1 MKSGVELDLSPGTIF
16 ADRYRV
22 VRCMRSGGMGALYE
36 TVHLETARKC
46 ALKVM
51 LPSLVS
57 DPVSRGRFRLEAT
70 VAANIGSEHIVEVFD
85 AGIDAASGAPYLV
98 MELLRGEDLGTIL
111 RAGPLAAAEL
121 HTLLYQASL
130 ALEKTHAAGVVHR
143 DLKPDN
149 LFLTERDDGSPRLKI
164 LDFGIAKVIAK
175 DLESAQRTATIG
187 TPLYM
192 APEQIHGGA
201 IGPAA
206 DLYAL
211 GQIAYAM
218 VTGAAYWGDG
228 WEGGA
233 IYKLLMDVA
242 NGVREPASVRAA
254 RVGVHLPPAFD
265 PWFAKAAALEPEQRF
280 DSARVMVQALAQV
293 FELTVPNATR
303 RGSEHSS
310 GAHASG
316 AHPSDAH
323 ASGAHASGAH
333 PSDAHASG
341 AHASGAHEAGRADAW
356 DDAGPQ
362 HGTAPLGAH
371 PGATAAASGPHPA
384 SRDGAA
390 APACPSGE
398 VMPVSSG
405 EYVVNAETVVPE
417 WPVARDSDG
426 GAARDRSSSSRR
438 AGISAPQGTSP
449 FGELTGDA
457 EESTALMRSGDRLF
471 SGDPEA
477 TALLE
482 SGERGGPAV
491 AAQWAGVSSG
501 SRAESS
507 GERGGPAV
515 AAQWAGVSSG
525 SLAGASAQRGGPA
538 VAAQG
543 HVHASQLGAQLAA
556 APWAVA
562 QRADPLRPPTPSV
575 AVTSA
580 PWGPAPRRSLAG
592 VVASA
597 VLTGLG
603 LAALVVYL
611 AWPNGA
617 GDVGGN
623 EGRTPSHASEPPM
636 TGDAAVVGQAP
647 APITD
652 EDAGSGVAASATSA
666 EASDRGDAETPATA
680 VSARDFDA
688 AAAAAS
694 GTPSKGAPAPGTRR
708 AGGRKPWRGGS
719 PDPVGTSFY

>member
-1 MKSGVELDLSPGTIF
+1 
-16 ADRYRV
+16 
-22 VRCMRSGGMGALYE
+22 
-36 TVHLETARKC
+36 
-46 ALKVM
+46 
-51 LPSLVS
+51 
-57 DPVSRGRFRLEAT
+57 
-70 VAANIGSEHIVEVFD
+70 
-85 AGIDAASGAPYLV
+85 
-98 MELLRGEDLGTIL
+98 
-111 RAGPLAAAEL
+111 
-121 HTLLYQASL
+121 
-130 ALEKTHAAGVVHR
+130 
-143 DLKPDN
+143 
-149 LFLTERDDGSPRLKI
+149 
-164 LDFGIAKVIAK
+164 
-175 DLESAQRTATIG
+175 
-187 TPLYM
+187 
-192 APEQIHGGA
+192 
-201 IGPAA
+201 
-206 DLYAL
+206 
-211 GQIAYAM
+211 
-218 VTGAAYWGDG
+218 
-228 WEGGA
+228 
-233 IYKLLMDVA
+233 
-242 NGVREPASVRAA
+242 
-254 RVGVHLPPAFD
+254 
-265 PWFAKAAALEPEQRF
+265 
-280 DSARVMVQALAQV
+280 
-293 FELTVPNATR
+293 
-303 RGSEHSS
+303 
-310 GAHASG
+310 
-316 AHPSDAH
+316 
-323 ASGAHASGAH
+323 
-333 PSDAHASG
+333 
-341 AHASGAHEAGRADAW
+341 
-356 DDAGPQ
+356 
-362 HGTAPLGAH
+362 
-371 PGATAAASGPHPA
+371 
-384 SRDGAA
+384 
-390 APACPSGE
+390 
-398 VMPVSSG
+398 MPVSSG

-482 SGERGGPAV
+482 SGDRGVPA
-491 AAQWAGVSSG
+491 AAS
-501 SRAESS
+501 
-507 GERGGPAV
+507 
-515 AAQWAGVSSG
+515 QWAGVSSG

-543 HVHASQLGAQLAA
+543 NVHASQLGAQLAA